1 MSKTVLHD
9 GDEGVL
15 LIVKDAKAKRVK
27 ALKTNSTSRSPVHV
41 VYGGAHLF
49 KSDTPRKLGEIA
61 LRSLETYTPN
71 FVEFADAIWLKGCE
85 TLPHFANSIAE
96 LEKQRR
102 KNGKKVKAENY
113 AAWFAWTVYQRTIEK
128 LQNEPIE
135 DFRIDFEDGYG
146 FRSNA
151 EEDADTVT
159 AAGELATAFNEKT
172 ITYFSGFRIKPF
184 ANETKERAVD
194 TLKLFFDTF
203 LKATKRKL
211 PDYFVVTLPKVTD
224 KNEVTELCKH
234 LKKIEKGADLNEGA
248 IKIEIMIEH
257 PLAVIDKKGN
267 ITLRSLVEAARGRC
281 ISAHFGAYDYTASLG
296 IAASHQHLRH
306 EACNFARQ
314 MMLAAFVPIGIRVSD
329 SVTTQMPVPIH
340 KGMQLSDLE
349 KAENKHSV
357 ISGWR
362 THFNNVTH
370 SMINGFYQSWD
381 LHPNQLP
388 ARYAA
393 IYAFFLEAV
402 DAQAE
407 RLKAFV
413 EKATEANLTGIMF
426 DDAATA
432 QGLINFF
439 VRGMDCGALT
449 EDEVAESTGMSIEEL
464 RSASF
469 LQIIESRRKAGR

>member
-1 MSKTVLHD
+1 
-9 GDEGVL
+9 
-15 LIVKDAKAKRVK
+15 
-27 ALKTNSTSRSPVHV
+27 
-41 VYGGAHLF
+41 
-49 KSDTPRKLGEIA
+49 
-61 LRSLETYTPN
+61 
-71 FVEFADAIWLKGCE
+71 
-85 TLPHFANSIAE
+85 
-96 LEKQRR
+96 
-102 KNGKKVKAENY
+102 
-113 AAWFAWTVYQRTIEK
+113 
-128 LQNEPIE
+128 
-135 DFRIDFEDGYG
+135 
-146 FRSNA
+146 
-151 EEDADTVT
+151 
-159 AAGELATAFNEKT
+159 
-172 ITYFSGFRIKPF
+172 
-184 ANETKERAVD
+184 
-194 TLKLFFDTF
+194 
-203 LKATKRKL
+203 
-211 PDYFVVTLPKVTD
+211 
-224 KNEVTELCKH
+224 
-234 LKKIEKGADLNEGA
+234 
-248 IKIEIMIEH
+248 
-257 PLAVIDKKGN
+257 
-267 ITLRSLVEAARGRC
+267 
-281 ISAHFGAYDYTASLG
+281 
-296 IAASHQHLRH
+296 
-306 EACNFARQ
+306 
-314 MMLAAFVPIGIRVSD
+314 
-329 SVTTQMPVPIH
+329 MPVPIH